1 MLMLDAFYKG
11 YNVSPLF
18 VKDEILKMV
27 AWEETQG
34 MGLSIDANQMKQLM
48 HFYSG
53 EKTPVKIIEDPTIEQ
68 IKQLLV
74 EKKPVLVLA
83 DGKVLPNPHF
93 RNGDRSTIH

>member
-1 MLMLDAFYKG
+1 MLDAFYKG

-48 HFYSG
+48 HF
-53 EKTPVKIIEDPTIEQ
+53 
-68 IKQLLV
+68 L
-74 EKKPVLVLA
+74 
-83 DGKVLPNPHF
+83 
-93 RNGDRSTIH
+93 